1 MLIILNHIVNH
12 LKTHI
17 HLINNEIQ
25 WRKIIKSQINSELLK
40 NYTKNGP
47 VLVGRFSIF
56 ADESRKSAK
65 FSDYTTPDNPQ
76 NEPKMTFFEAIKQE
90 KYNFILLWYSEL
102 QRKWRKSLKKC
113 AGCAVC
119 VRKILFLQ
127 SQTTTTWGERK
138 EGLSTGDC
146 SLKRMEECSKYSS
159 KGIWDSQA
167 MKSGQTI

>member
-1 MLIILNHIVNH
+1 MLIILNPIVNH
-12 LKTHI
+12 LKTYI
-17 HLINNEIQ
+17 YLINNEIQ

-90 KYNFILLWYSEL
+90 K
-102 QRKWRKSLKKC
+102 
-113 AGCAVC
+113 
-119 VRKILFLQ
+119 
-127 SQTTTTWGERK
+127 
-138 EGLSTGDC
+138 
-146 SLKRMEECSKYSS
+146 
-159 KGIWDSQA
+159 
-167 MKSGQTI
+167 